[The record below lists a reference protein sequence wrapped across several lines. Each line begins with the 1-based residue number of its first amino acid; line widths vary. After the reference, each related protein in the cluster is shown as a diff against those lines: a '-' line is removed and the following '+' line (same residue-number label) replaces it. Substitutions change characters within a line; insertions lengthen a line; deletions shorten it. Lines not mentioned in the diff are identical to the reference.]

1 MEEKYSQKSDE
12 EIIERIRKD
21 DTEAMDYILE
31 KYKNLVRK
39 KARKLF
45 LIGGDRDD
53 LIQEGMI
60 GLYKAVRDYDK
71 SHQSSFGTFAD
82 LCISRQI
89 YDAIKASNRQKN
101 IPLNT
106 YVSFYAPAFDEKGSS
121 VFADNKENPEV
132 LLIDRE
138 NVTSLEKEFGKVL
151 SDFEKEV
158 LSLYLEGLKYQEI
171 AQKIHREPKSVDNAL
186 QRIKSKLSRI
196 YYLKE

>member
-1 MEEKYSQKSDE
+1 MGEKFSQKSDE
-12 EIIERIRKD
+12 EILEWIRKG

-31 KYKNLVRK
+31 KYKNLVRM

-71 SHQSSFGTFAD
+71 RRESTFGAFAD
-82 LCISRQI
+82 LCVSRQL

-106 YVSFYAPAFDEKGSS
+106 YISFNAPTFDEKRDSLYT
-121 VFADNKENPEV
+121 NNNENPES
-132 LLIDRE
+132 LIIDKE
-138 NVTSLEKEFGKVL
+138 NVITLEREFGKVL

-158 LSLYLEGLKYQEI
+158 LALYLEGLKYQEI
-171 AQKIHREPKSVDNAL
+171 AQKINREPKSVDNAL
-186 QRIKSKLSRI
+186 QRIKTKLSRI
-196 YYLKE
+196 YFMKE